1 MLSENSENGNT
12 WGFVER
18 ERASSSGLRLWGDKS
33 RIECGGNGRSSQGTD
48 ALWDTGGVCK
58 RDWKTGK
65 ETVGIE
71 KRARK
76 YHRKKIGTEFKEFQK
91 ASMGDGK
98 GLHTTTIT
106 NWVVLNYYKACLQGS
121 VALLCF
127 QRQAP
132 TPTIP
137 IFRLDR
143 LIHHIIFVIACFPV
157 LRVGSLTRST
167 RYFTSTTG
175 FPLKYLSSICDF
187 SPVCSFFHPIR
198 SLTLFFFLF
207 FASTHD
213 GISPT

>member
-1 MLSENSENGNT
+1 M
-12 WGFVER
+12 WR
-18 ERASSSGLRLWGDKS
+18 EWKCISRDRCSCGRREGSTKGLRNKEGDS
-33 RIECGGNGRSSQGTD
+33 RNR
-48 ALWDTGGVCK
+48 
-58 RDWKTGK
+58 KTGK
-65 ETVGIE
+65 KIPPKENRNGI
-71 KRARK
+71 
-76 YHRKKIGTEFKEFQK
+76 KEFQK

-98 GLHTTTIT
+98 GLHATTMI

-121 VALLCF
+121 VPLLCF

-175 FPLKYLSSICDF
+175 FPLSIF
-187 SPVCSFFHPIR
+187 HQFAISHPRLFFVPPIR
-198 SLTLFFFLF
+198 SLMLFFFLF
-207 FASTHD
+207 FESTHD
-213 GISPT
+213 GISPL